1 MQRCG
6 DVEGAWRGL
15 GNDGMEVKSRSRK
28 RKGNLVSGNGE
39 VCAIMKLTLNLTEQT
54 KGPTESVM
62 MASKL
67 HYLCFRK
74 MCL

>member
-39 VCAIMKLTLNLTEQT
+39 RGVCYYEADT
-54 KGPTESVM
+54 
-62 MASKL
+62 
-67 HYLCFRK
+67 
-74 MCL
+74 